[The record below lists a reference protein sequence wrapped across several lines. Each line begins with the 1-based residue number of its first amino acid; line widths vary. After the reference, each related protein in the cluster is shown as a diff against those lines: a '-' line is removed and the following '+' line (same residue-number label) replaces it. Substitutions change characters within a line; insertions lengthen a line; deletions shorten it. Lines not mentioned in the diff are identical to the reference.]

1 MTRVALLPSAYPPSL
16 GGVEE
21 LTRHLALTLVDAGD
35 EVEVWTG
42 LPDDRAPETV
52 EVRDGIV
59 VRRLPLPLP
68 ATNWS
73 SMLRAVTTGPRTLFS
88 LRRAADAFR
97 PDVLHVQCFG
107 PNGAY
112 ATALSRIT
120 GIPLVIT
127 LQGET
132 VMDDTDIF
140 EVSTVLRASLRAGIK
155 RAAAVTACSAFT
167 LADAEDRFGLAPGR
181 GLVIPNGVAL
191 EAEGAKD
198 EASDPPAPFHPVP
211 GDPDRPYILALG
223 RVVEKKGFDLLVSAY
238 AAMAADQRTADLV
251 VAGSGPAL
259 EGLERMASELGV
271 GDRVHFVG
279 RLSRRDVASAMSGA
293 TVFVMPSRLE
303 PFGIVVLEAWRAGVP
318 VVATNR
324 GGAPEFVD
332 DGRTGVLVDPFDTQ
346 ALAAALGGL
355 LADDARRLA
364 IGQAGHDR
372 VRAYDWPT
380 VAQRYRTLYAELA
393 GSADPA
399 TTPDL
404 RDDTHLGETVA

>member
-1 MTRVALLPSAYPPSL
+1 VTRVALLPSAYPPSL

-364 IGQAGHDR
+364 IGQAGHER